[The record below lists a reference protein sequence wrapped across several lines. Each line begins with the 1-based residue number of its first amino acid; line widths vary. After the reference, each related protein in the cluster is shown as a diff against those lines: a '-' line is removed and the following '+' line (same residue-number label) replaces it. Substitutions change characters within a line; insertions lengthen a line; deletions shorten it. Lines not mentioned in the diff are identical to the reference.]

1 MEKRDLILK
10 KKVLILGSSGL
21 IGHQVHNYLS
31 DNSDFN
37 LFNIAHSKKL
47 NNETILLDA
56 RNERKLFNEIKF
68 IQPNYIINCIGILI
82 NGSLNDPE
90 NAIFLNAYLPHRLST
105 LATEINSKLIHM
117 STDCV
122 FSGNDNKPY
131 VESDEKDGIGVY
143 SKTKSLGEL
152 GSTNH
157 LTIRTS
163 VIGPELTNRS
173 EELFNWFMSQ
183 SGDINGFNKS
193 IWSGVTTLEL
203 AKSIKWFIEN
213 NTSGLYQLSN
223 GLSISKY
230 ELLMLI
236 NENTNKRNTIHKID
250 GIFSD
255 KSFIDT
261 RKEINYAL
269 PGYSQMISEMVLSIK
284 NNRSLYKHYNL

>member
-21 IGHQVHNYLS
+21 IGHQVHNYLN
-31 DNSDFN
+31 DNCDYN
-37 LFNIAHSKKL
+37 LFNIAYSRKL
-47 NNETILLDA
+47 NNKTILLNA
-56 RNERKLFNEIKF
+56 RNEHKFFDEIRR
-68 IQPNYIINCIGILI
+68 IQPKCIINCIGVLI
-82 NGSLNDPE
+82 SGSSNDPE
-90 NAIFLNAYLPHRLST
+90 NAIFLNAYFPHRLAI

-122 FSGNDNKPY
+122 FSGNKSEPY
-131 VESDEKDGIGVY
+131 VESDERDGVGTY

-152 GSTNH
+152 GNSNH

-163 VIGPELTNRS
+163 VIGPELTNRN

-213 NTSGLYQLSN
+213 NTTGLYHLSN
-223 GLSISKY
+223 GLTISKY
-230 ELLMLI
+230 ELLMLF
-236 NENTNKRNTIHKID
+236 NEYTNMDNSIRKVD

-261 RKEINYAL
+261 RKEIDYL
-269 PGYSQMISEMVLSIK
+269 IPDYRQMISEMVLSIK